1 MPKRMEIRGRTPCV
15 FGYSGNGIDNPV
27 ILVGGNIGEQ
37 LDADGQKLPPG
48 PKDLFKVA
56 FRADLQTP
64 HIELSARVGGPTPG
78 ALDNDLIGRVL
89 LQRRV
94 PISAREWAA
103 LRDVPHSQQDRQTP
117 SLDLDTVG

>member
-1 MPKRMEIRGRTPCV
+1 MEIRGQTPCV
-15 FGYSGNGIDNPV
+15 FGSSGNGIDNPV
-27 ILVGGNIGEQ
+27 MLVGGNIGEQ
-37 LDADGQKLPPG
+37 LDANDQKLPPR

-56 FRADLQTP
+56 FRADSQTL

-89 LQRRV
+89 VQGRA

-117 SLDLDTVG
+117 SLDWDTVG